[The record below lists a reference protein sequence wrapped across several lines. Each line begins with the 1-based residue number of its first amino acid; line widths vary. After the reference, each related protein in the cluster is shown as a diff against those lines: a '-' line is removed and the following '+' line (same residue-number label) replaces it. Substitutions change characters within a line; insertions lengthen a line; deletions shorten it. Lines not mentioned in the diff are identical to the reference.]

1 MLSIFG
7 LSQPHKY
14 QVYRH
19 NKVNIQHINIHNMYI
34 FTATYMLYI
43 YIYKIK
49 HKHSFTSHKY
59 FGGFT

>member
-43 YIYKIK
+43 YIYIYIYIK
-49 HKHSFTSHKY
+49 
-59 FGGFT
+59 